1 MAKKCFFIG
10 KSFSNACANSQGGS
24 KNVYLIEILEDEE
37 TLTIDATKNA
47 VTAINAGVT
56 KIYRIKLRGDQNLF
70 DQNAVSDPNA
80 GTTVVTQ
87 TGNFLIYGKDR
98 DKNPEVNKL
107 IKSKPILVFED
118 RNGNFEAMGVNDG
131 CDVSQ
136 TAISNGGAK
145 GDFNGYNITFTA
157 TEGDIAPV
165 FSEEAITT
173 LKSLVVKVSEDDTG
187 E

>member
-10 KSFSNACANSQGGS
+10 KSFSNACSNFQGGS
-24 KNVYLIEILEDEE
+24 KNVYLIELLEDEE
-37 TLTIDATKNA
+37 TLTIDPDTNQI
-47 VTAINAGVT
+47 TALNVGVT

-70 DQNAVSDPNA
+70 SQNAVSDPNA
-80 GTTVVTQ
+80 GTTIVTQ
-87 TGNFLIYGKDR
+87 TGNFLIFGKDK

-118 RNGNFEAMGVNDG
+118 RNGNLEAMGVSDG

-136 TAISNGGAK
+136 TEITNGGAK

-165 FSEEAITT
+165 LSDAALTT
-173 LKSLVVKVSEDDTG
+173 FKNAVVRVSEDDT
-187 E
+187 ED